1 MSTQTIYRIE
11 IRHDGLHKYRLIK
24 GTDKYVVEQTAR
36 EQSRAWNEMWE
47 KKLEV
52 DAKRKRSEQQ
62 AQQKDAKKALA
73 AEQTDDAQATLR
85 QIEETLLFS
94 LKQSKTVNWDSLLTE
109 APFPEGIPQRGSLQP
124 LPSEPKP
131 TEPRFSLEKRWY
143 FMFLKNLRQTAIDD
157 AKKKFLEA
165 HNAWQSALADAKKVN
180 ESLDEGF
187 ARNLADWKKRE
198 EEYLKKQADENAQVL
213 AKKKA
218 YIEGDPQAIAEFCER
233 VLSSSKYPDK
243 FPNEWNLDYQ
253 ATTTTLVVDYFLPSP
268 EDLPTLKEVKYVASK
283 DESIEAHL
291 LLPAINKMYDQ
302 LLYQITLRTIH
313 ELYKN
318 NKPVAGA
325 NFIESIVFNG
335 WVRSIDKGTGKQVTA
350 CVLSVQAGREEFQDI
365 DLRLV
370 DPKECFRTLKG
381 VGSSKLHG
389 LSPIAPI
396 LTLNKEDKRFIS
408 SYSVVG
414 DVDQSTN
421 LAAMDWED
429 FEHLIRELF
438 EQEFSKNGG
447 EVKITQASRDG
458 GVDAVAFDPDPIR
471 GGKIVIQAKRYTN
484 VVGVSAV
491 RDLYGTV
498 MNEGATKGILVTTA
512 DYGPDSYA
520 FAKGKPLTLLTGA
533 NLLHLL
539 AQYGHKATIDLKAA
553 KQILADQKKAED
565 A

>member
-1 MSTQTIYRIE
+1 MPPQTIFRIE
-11 IRHDGLHKYRLIK
+11 IRHEELHKYRLIR
-24 GTDKYVVEQTAR
+24 GTEPHVVEQQAR
-36 EQSRAWNEMWE
+36 EQSRVWDEMW
-47 KKLEV
+47 KKRQE
-52 DAKRKRSEQQ
+52 AE
-62 AQQKDAKKALA
+62 AKKRRIEEGIQAKFAKKELA
-73 AEQTDDAQATLR
+73 AECTEEARAAIS
-85 QIEETLLFS
+85 QIEETLAFS
-94 LKQSKTVNWDSLLTE
+94 LKQNNKIEWESLLSKSHF
-109 APFPEGIPQRGSLQP
+109 ADARPAQPERLVLPREPQDHDDQFS
-124 LPSEPKP
+124 P
-131 TEPRFSLEKRWY
+131 TKKWY
-143 FMFLKNLRQTAIDD
+143 YFFLKNLRHNAENE
-157 AKKKFLEA
+157 AKRKFLEA
-165 HNAWQSALADAKKVN
+165 HKAWTKSLADTNAENKRLIEDYAKNV
-180 ESLDEGF
+180 
-187 ARNLADWKKRE
+187 ADWQKRK
-198 EEYLKKQADENAQVL
+198 EEYERQQAETNTQVL
-213 AKKKA
+213 SKKKA
-218 YIEGDPQAIAEFCER
+218 YMEGDAQAIVEFCEL
-233 VLSSSKYPDK
+233 VLSTSKYPDN

-253 ATTTTLVVDYFLPSP
+253 PETKTLVIDYFLPSP
-268 EDLPTLKEVKYVASK
+268 EELPTLKEVKYVASK
-283 DESIEAHL
+283 DESSEVHF
-291 LLPAINKMYDQ
+291 PQSAINKTYDD

-313 ELYKN
+313 ELYE
-318 NKPVAGA
+318 ADS
-325 NFIESIVFNG
+325 IQCLESIVFNG
-335 WVRSIDKGTGKQVTA
+335 WVRSTDKGTGKQVTA
-350 CVLSVQAGREEFQDI
+350 CVLSIQAVRKEFQDI
-365 DLRLV
+365 DLKHV
-370 DPKECFRTLKG
+370 EPKECFRTLKG

-396 LTLNKEDKRFIS
+396 LKLNKEDKRFIS

-429 FEHLIRELF
+429 FEHLIREIF

-484 VVGVSAV
+484 PVGVSAV

-553 KQILADQKKAED
+553 KQILADQKRADD

>member
-1 MSTQTIYRIE
+1 MSTQNMYRIE
-11 IRHDGLHKYRLIK
+11 VRHEGLHKYRLIR
-24 GTDKYVVEQTAR
+24 GTERYVVEQQAR
-36 EQSRAWNEMWE
+36 EQSRAWDEMWE
-47 KKLEV
+47 KKQEAE
-52 DAKRKRSEQQ
+52 AKRRKSEQTAQ
-62 AQQKDAKKALA
+62 AKDAKKALA
-73 AEQTDDAQATLR
+73 AERTEEAQAAFY
-85 QIEETLLFS
+85 QIEQTLAFS
-94 LKQSKTVNWDSLLTE
+94 LKQSNKIKWESLLNQSH
-109 APFPEGIPQRGSLQP
+109 FPEKRPTRASP
-124 LPSEPKP
+124 LTLPKEPKQIDP
-131 TEPRFSLEKRWY
+131 QFCPAKKWY
-143 FMFLKNLRQTAIDD
+143 YFFLKSLRQNAEDE
-157 AKKKFLEA
+157 AKRKFLEL
-165 HNAWQSALADAKKVN
+165 HEAWKTALADTNARN
-180 ESLDEGF
+180 QRLDEEF
-187 ARNLADWKKRE
+187 AKNLTDWQKRKE
-198 EEYLKKQADENAQVL
+198 DYDKQQAEMNAQVL

-218 YIEGDPQAIAEFCER
+218 YIERDPQAIVEFCEL
-233 VLSSSKYPDK
+233 VLSISKYPAN

-253 ATTTTLVVDYFLPSP
+253 AETKTLVIDYFLPSP
-268 EDLPTLKEVKYVASK
+268 EELPTLKEVKYVASK
-283 DESIEAHL
+283 DELSEVHL
-291 LLPAINKMYDQ
+291 QQAAINKIYDQ

-313 ELYKN
+313 ELYEADGIQS
-318 NKPVAGA
+318 V
-325 NFIESIVFNG
+325 ESIVFNG

-350 CVLSVQAGREEFQDI
+350 CVLSIQATRKEFQDI
-365 DLRLV
+365 DLRHV
-370 DPKECFRTLKG
+370 EPKECFRNLKG

-396 LTLNKEDKRFIS
+396 LKINKEDKRFIS

-484 VVGVSAV
+484 PVGVSAV

-553 KQILADQKKAED
+553 KQILADQKKAEG

>member
-1 MSTQTIYRIE
+1 MPAQNIFRVE
-11 IRHDGLHKYRLIK
+11 VRHEGLHKYRLIR
-24 GTDKYVVEQTAR
+24 GTERYVVEQQAR
-36 EQSRAWNEMWE
+36 EQVSAWNEMWD
-47 KKLEV
+47 KKQEAE
-52 DAKRKRSEQQ
+52 AKRRKSEHTAQ
-62 AQQKDAKKALA
+62 AKDAKKALA
-73 AEQTDDAQATLR
+73 AERTEEAQAAIH
-85 QIEETLLFS
+85 QIEQTLALS
-94 LKQSKTVNWDSLLTE
+94 LKQNKKIEWESLLNQSH
-109 APFPEGIPQRGSLQP
+109 FPEQRPARASKLALPKEPQQTDP
-124 LPSEPKP
+124 Q
-131 TEPRFSLEKRWY
+131 FSPVRKWY
-143 FMFLKNLRQTAIDD
+143 YFFLKNLRQNTED
-157 AKKKFLEA
+157 AAKRRFIEA
-165 HNAWQSALADAKKVN
+165 HEAWKTALADTNAKNKHI
-180 ESLDEGF
+180 DEEF
-187 ARNLADWKKRE
+187 TKSLADWQKRKE
-198 EEYLKKQADENAQVL
+198 EFELQQTEMNMQVL

-218 YIEGDPQAIAEFCER
+218 YIEGDPQAIAEFCEL
-233 VLSSSKYPDK
+233 VLSISKYPAN

-253 ATTTTLVVDYFLPSP
+253 AETKTLVIDYFLPSP
-268 EDLPTLKEVKYVASK
+268 DEMPTLKEVKYVASK
-283 DESIEAHL
+283 NELSEAHL
-291 LLPAINKMYDQ
+291 QQPAINKIYDQ

-313 ELYKN
+313 ELYE
-318 NKPVAGA
+318 ADSIQSIDA
-325 NFIESIVFNG
+325 IVFNG

-350 CVLSVQAGREEFQDI
+350 CVLSIQAARKEFLDI
-365 DLRLV
+365 DLRRV
-370 DPKECFRTLKG
+370 EPKECFRNLKG

-484 VVGVSAV
+484 PVGVSAV

-565 A
+565 T